1 MFLESSGKVLE
12 FFWTHGVRTM
22 ERVFD
27 NFHLSLQAF
36 SVCCVVFMMYKTLKW
51 SSHNIELLRR
61 RRRKIRRFIAR
72 HNLRYKGS
80 VTIDIQLCQK
90 LNIYHR
96 FRIICA
102 SFSMVYAIART
113 LATFLQEYSYIRAL
127 TFELPEL
134 LVYLAIG
141 FLFRLRNFEPY
152 ENIELVPP
160 RENVVVFELPEVCIN
175 EVQPHVV
182 LGVPLHFKVEKETQT
197 PRRRWRTNVMSQ
209 I

>member
-1 MFLESSGKVLE
+1 
-12 FFWTHGVRTM
+12 
-22 ERVFD
+22 
-27 NFHLSLQAF
+27 
-36 SVCCVVFMMYKTLKW
+36 MMYKTLKW

-80 VTIDIQLCQK
+80 VTIDKQLCQK
-90 LNIYHR
+90 LNIYHK

-113 LATFLQEYSYIRAL
+113 LATFLHEYSYIRAL

-160 RENVVVFELPEVCIN
+160 RENVVVFELPDVCVN

-197 PRRRWRTNVMSQ
+197 PRRRWRTVKSQ
-209 I
+209 M